1 MTLTPNALREIETE
15 IIKNAQ
21 NGTDDM
27 YIEAEETLDFDCTAW
42 DTYKILF
49 KGKTIVDFRV
59 ASYCGPIDSKVS
71 ENGTIDSERTQLF
84 IDNKQIYN
92 LNIKTISELLN
103 AFKSIYKKQQD
114 TRRERRKKIEEE
126 EKQKKVVKPEL
137 NTTTIFTMIN
147 EKIKGIK
154 R

>member
-1 MTLTPNALREIETE
+1 MTLTPNALKEIETE

-21 NGTDDM
+21 NGTNDM
-27 YIEAEETLDFDCTAW
+27 YINVEHSLDFDCTAW
-42 DTYKILF
+42 DTYKIFF
-49 KGKTIVDFRV
+49 KGEMIVDFMV

-84 IDNKQIYN
+84 IDNKQIYD

>member
-1 MTLTPNALREIETE
+1 MQISL
-15 IIKNAQ
+15 
-21 NGTDDM
+21 
-27 YIEAEETLDFDCTAW
+27 
-42 DTYKILF
+42 
-49 KGKTIVDFRV
+49 
-59 ASYCGPIDSKVS
+59 
-71 ENGTIDSERTQLF
+71 QLF
-84 IDNKQIYN
+84 IDNKQIYD

-103 AFKSIYKKQQD
+103 AFESIYKKQQD

>member
-1 MTLTPNALREIETE
+1 MTLTTNALKKIETE

-27 YIEAEETLDFDCTAW
+27 YIDAEHSLDFDCTAW
-42 DTYKILF
+42 DIYKIF
-49 KGKTIVDFRV
+49 FEGEMIVDFMV
-59 ASYCGPIDSKVS
+59 ASYCGPLDSK
-71 ENGTIDSERTQLF
+71 EKDGTIDLKKTKLF
-84 IDNKQIYN
+84 IDNEQIN
-92 LNIKTISELLN
+92 DLNIKIISELLN

-137 NTTTIFTMIN
+137 NITTIFTMIN